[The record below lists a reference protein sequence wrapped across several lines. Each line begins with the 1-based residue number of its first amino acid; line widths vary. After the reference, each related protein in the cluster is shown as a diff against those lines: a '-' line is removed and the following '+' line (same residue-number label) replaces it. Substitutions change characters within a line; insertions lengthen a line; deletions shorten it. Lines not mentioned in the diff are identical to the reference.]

1 MNACLEV
8 FEQGCLQLPKD
19 DFLSKGAL
27 LLRGGPRVSDFQ
39 GLCLAELKRCYGR
52 DINLPYSLQS
62 GWIHNVRLAKSMVLW
77 ALYGRRALPS
87 RLPRGKDRLV
97 AMTAMTKNVTQPVL
111 VNSYVPPTPAAVVA
125 VVSWEDRIL
134 NLAWQM
140 LQHVLTR
147 WPTSATRTLVP
158 SKETTLTPTLPLAQP
173 RVGVVDKNME
183 KLFYPAQMEM
193 AERLYETLFSR
204 NDQELYEEV
213 DFRIL
218 LPPSVSLQ
226 AQTELRLMQVFGRGC
241 VGGGGRKVLNRHMF
255 RNGMANED
263 FRALKRAVM
272 EVDPVSGKKRRMVVI
287 VMDECHVGIGR
298 GGQMDV
304 LVKGAAHAKT
314 KTWANPERILMEEN
328 VFVVYVSATGWNCM
342 PGVLPERTIIWN
354 EDPAGYTGWKS
365 YANVNGCNRERLRN
379 GEGYQWLLDYFR
391 SIFRSSGDGGA
402 GGMDPEMFTLLPSL
416 VLMVDYGL
424 GFLGSSLCSAETQEI
439 VNAHC
444 ESNAS
449 SGSSGS
455 GDVDCL
461 ETTVIR
467 VQQNGA
473 QGAMVKWLNYFVN
486 AVNSSSRVET
496 SVEGLVKKGDKE
508 TKSVEDG
515 VKNRFFCVLVE
526 KGRFGDSFPGRLLHY
541 DLRARYH
548 GSKTGACS
556 FSSLMQDVGR
566 CFGYHGGGEGEA
578 SMIVLNP
585 EGYRLFMGQEVK
597 NIDRYLTKTCRPHRN
612 SMWFKTNEAKEN
624 RVENERFALLLAQP
638 QVGKTG
644 VYLRMLQMLMMER
657 GMS

>member
-1 MNACLEV
+1 
-8 FEQGCLQLPKD
+8 
-19 DFLSKGAL
+19 
-27 LLRGGPRVSDFQ
+27 
-39 GLCLAELKRCYGR
+39 
-52 DINLPYSLQS
+52 
-62 GWIHNVRLAKSMVLW
+62 
-77 ALYGRRALPS
+77 
-87 RLPRGKDRLV
+87 
-97 AMTAMTKNVTQPVL
+97 
-111 VNSYVPPTPAAVVA
+111 VNDYVPLPAVVA
-125 VVSWEDRIL
+125 EVSWEDRLL

-147 WPTSATRTLVP
+147 CPTTTTSAMETTL
-158 SKETTLTPTLPLAQP
+158 TLTPTLPVARPKVQM
-173 RVGVVDKNME
+173 VAADKNTEKEKDE

-193 AERLYETLFSR
+193 AEHLYDTLFSGG
-204 NDQELYEEV
+204 NEKELYEEV

-226 AQTELRLMQVFGRGC
+226 AQTEQRLMQVFGCG
-241 VGGGGRKVLNRHMF
+241 GSGGGRKVLNRHMF

-263 FRALKRAVM
+263 FRALERAVM
-272 EVDPVSGKKRRMVVI
+272 ELDPVSGKKRRMVVVVI
-287 VMDECHVGIGR
+287 DECHVGIGR
-298 GGQMDV
+298 GGQMDM

-314 KTWANPERILMEEN
+314 KRSANPERILMEEN
-328 VFVVYVSATGWNCM
+328 VYVVYVSATGWNCM
-342 PGVLPERTIIWN
+342 PGVLPDRTIVWN
-354 EDPAGYTGWKS
+354 EDPVGYTGWKS
-365 YANVNGCNRERLRN
+365 YASVDGCNRERLKK

-391 SIFRSSGDGGA
+391 SIFRSSRESGGS

-439 VNAHC
+439 VNAHLG
-444 ESNAS
+444 S
-449 SGSSGS
+449 SGSSY
-455 GDVDCL
+455 DCGL

-473 QGAMVKWLNYFVN
+473 QGAMVKWLNYFLNVVN
-486 AVNSSSRVET
+486 GLSRVET
-496 SVEGLVKKGDKE
+496 SVEGLVKKGEKE
-508 TKSVEDG
+508 KKCVGDG

-548 GSKTGACS
+548 GSKAGACS

-566 CFGYHGGGEGEA
+566 CFGYHGNVGNGDYVA
-578 SMIVLNP
+578 TMIVLNP

-597 NIDRYLTKTCRPHRN
+597 NVDRYLTKACLPHCN
-612 SMWFKTNEAKEN
+612 SMWFGQAKGKEN
-624 RVENERFALLLAQP
+624 RLENERFALLLAQP

-644 VYLRMLQMLMMER
+644 VYLRLLQMLMMER

>member
-1 MNACLEV
+1 MEACLEV
-8 FEQGCLQLPKD
+8 FEQGWLQLPKD
-19 DFLSKGAL
+19 DFLSKGVR

-52 DINLPYSLQS
+52 VIKLPYSLQS

-77 ALYGRRALPS
+77 ALLGRRDFPS
-87 RLPRGKDRLV
+87 QLPRGKDRLV
-97 AMTAMTKNVTQPVL
+97 AVTAMTKNVTRPVF
-111 VNSYVPPTPAAVVA
+111 VNSYVPPTPV

-134 NLAWQM
+134 NLSWQM

-147 WPTSATRTLVP
+147 WPTTKIVT
-158 SKETTLTPTLPLAQP
+158 SKETSLTLTPTLPLARP
-173 RVGVVDKNME
+173 GVLVTLVNEKEKEE

-193 AERLYETLFSR
+193 AERLYETMFSR

-226 AQTELRLMQVFGRGC
+226 AQTEQRLMQVFGCGGL
-241 VGGGGRKVLNRHMF
+241 VGRGRKVLSRHMF

-263 FRALKRAVM
+263 FRALEQAVM

-298 GGQMDV
+298 GGQIDV
-304 LVKGAAHAKT
+304 LVKGVPHAKT
-314 KTWANPERILMEEN
+314 KRSANPERILMEEN
-328 VFVVYVSATGWNCM
+328 VYVIYVSATGWNCM

-354 EDPAGYTGWKS
+354 EDPVGYTGWKS
-365 YANVNGCNRERLRN
+365 YANVNGCNQERLKN

-391 SIFRSSGDGGA
+391 SLFRSSGNS

-424 GFLGSSLCSAETQEI
+424 GFLGSSLCSVETQEI
-439 VNAHC
+439 VNAHHD
-444 ESNAS
+444 ESGGS
-449 SGSSGS
+449 GGSSGS
-455 GDVDCL
+455 GGDCGV

-467 VQQNGA
+467 VQHNGA
-473 QGAMVKWLNYFVN
+473 QGAMVKWLNYFLN
-486 AVNSSSRVET
+486 AVNGSSKVET
-496 SVEGLVKKGDKE
+496 SVEGLLNGNKKSEQKRVGD
-508 TKSVEDG
+508 G
-515 VKNRFFCVLVE
+515 GKNRFFCVLVE

-548 GSKTGACS
+548 GSKAGACS

-566 CFGYHGGGEGEA
+566 CFGYHGDGGE
-578 SMIVLNP
+578 STMIALNP
-585 EGYRLFMGQEVK
+585 EGNRLFMGQEVK
-597 NIDRYLTKTCRPHRN
+597 NIDRYLIKTCRPHRN
-612 SMWFKTNEAKEN
+612 SMWFGQAKGNEN

-644 VYLRMLQMLMMER
+644 VYLRLLQMLMMER